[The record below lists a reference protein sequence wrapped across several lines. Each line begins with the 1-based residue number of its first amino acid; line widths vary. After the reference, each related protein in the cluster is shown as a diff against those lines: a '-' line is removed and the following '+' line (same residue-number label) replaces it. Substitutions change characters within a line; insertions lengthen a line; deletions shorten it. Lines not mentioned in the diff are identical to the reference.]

1 MCGFV
6 GVFEIGRNGE
16 NLRAQVLRMSGKIR
30 HRGPDWSGIYCG
42 PRAVLS
48 HERLSIVDPQS
59 GGQPLYSP
67 DGRLVLAVN
76 GEIYNHREL
85 RRELA
90 GEYDFR
96 TGSDC
101 EVILPLYRKYGAGL
115 LDRLNGIFAFALY
128 DIERDEYLIARDPIG
143 VIPLYIGWDA
153 DERCYVA
160 SELKALEGVCNVI
173 RPFEPG
179 HYRWSREGKTTRWY
193 TRDWFDYEAVEQ
205 GDADPAALRS
215 ALEAAVRR
223 QLMSDVPYGVLLS
236 GGLDSSLALLVAAR
250 AADICGMPRSAIE
263 AVSMPGFGTSGKTYD
278 NSLALSKSVGA
289 SVRTIPVNALVSQ
302 HFKDISH
309 DPAVKNVTYENAQA
323 RARTYILMNL
333 ANELG
338 GIVVGTGD
346 LSELA
351 LGWCTYNGDHMSM
364 YGVNSGVPKTL
375 VKHLA
380 KYEAERL
387 GGDAQKAIESVLATE
402 ISPELLPPDEKGNIA
417 QKTEDI
423 VGPYELHDFF
433 LYHALRRG
441 DSPKK
446 TFYLAQYAFGR
457 KYDKKTLKKWLKNFY
472 KRFFAQQFKRSCMPD
487 GVKIGSVTLSPR
499 ADFRMP
505 SDACASLWLE
515 EAEEI

>member
-128 DIERDEYLIARDPIG
+128 DIERDEYLIARDPVG

-215 ALEAAVRR
+215 ALEAAVREAGGFPCVFKTR
-223 QLMSDVPYGVLLS
+223 TLGYDGHGQVVLRSEEDMAKVEPYFGRPGIVEEF
-236 GGLDSSLALLVAAR
+236 VAFDFEA
-250 AADICGMPRSAIE
+250 SA
-263 AVSMPGFGTSGKTYD
+263 
-278 NSLALSKSVGA
+278 
-289 SVRTIPVNALVSQ
+289 
-302 HFKDISH
+302 
-309 DPAVKNVTYENAQA
+309 
-323 RARTYILMNL
+323 
-333 ANELG
+333 
-338 GIVVGTGD
+338 IVVGDGRETVCFPVGRNVHRDGILD
-346 LSELA
+346 LSVVPAEIPDALRDRIVSESRRFMQECGYRGILAIEYFVKGDEIYFNEMAPRPHNSGHWTIEGCTTNQFRELA
-351 LGWCTYNGDHMSM
+351 RYLLG
-364 YGVNSGVPKTL
+364 
-375 VKHLA
+375 
-380 KYEAERL
+380 
-387 GGDAQKAIESVLATE
+387 
-402 ISPELLPPDEKGNIA
+402 
-417 QKTEDI
+417 
-423 VGPYELHDFF
+423 
-433 LYHALRRG
+433 
-441 DSPKK
+441 
-446 TFYLAQYAFGR
+446 
-457 KYDKKTLKKWLKNFY
+457 
-472 KRFFAQQFKRSCMPD
+472 MP
-487 GVKIGSVTLSPR
+487 
-499 ADFRMP
+499 
-505 SDACASLWLE
+505 LE
-515 EAEEI
+515 EPRLVAPTVMKNILGRDLAAAQAIPMRAMAAKENSIGNNITVRILAEIYPIARIWIFRRKSKEKRNPAKRPKSPAGKRQSYFQAIKDRRERRREYFIRPPV